1 VAPQN
6 QLEAE
11 EALCCGTRT
20 VGIDSDRVIFAAQ
33 IELIERDIARL
44 ALAGLFPDS
53 HLCDTHPTVNSALL
67 AGLSLI
73 THAGATLASQ
83 LASSQLH
90 AIGMPES
97 VTSNSADYEAL
108 ARHLAHNDE
117 RATLRARRREQGKHV
132 DRHGRLR
139 LGFRGKHA
147 ARLVGVCGFKSVG
160 TLRQIC

>member
-1 VAPQN
+1 VLRN
-6 QLEAE
+6 TN
-11 EALCCGTRT
+11 G
-20 VGIDSDRVIFAAQ
+20 GIDANWVIFAAR
-33 IELIERDIARL
+33 IELIERHIARL
-44 ALAGLFPDS
+44 AFANLFPDS
-53 HLCDTHPTVNSALL
+53 HPCDAHPNASGALL

-83 LASSQLH
+83 LAGSQLH
-90 AIGMPES
+90 AIGVPES
-97 VTSNSADYEAL
+97 VTSNSADYEAP

-117 RATLRARRREQGKHV
+117 RATLRREQGKHV

-147 ARLVGVCGFKSVG
+147 ACLVGVCGFKSVG